1 MVRILSIALLTALA
15 GAAPGRAAEAPKPVV
30 LATLFPI
37 LDFAQEIAG
46 DLAEIRPLLPP
57 GAEAHSYSPTPSDMM
72 GLSRARLFLY
82 LSDHMETWVPGFV
95 ADAPSTLLVRAVA
108 PESSALFPAEAHAED
123 PDPEAQEPEHEA
135 ESHEHGASCAHGPL
149 GLDPHIWL
157 DPLRA
162 QAMADRIADALA
174 EADPPHAAAYRAN
187 AAALQARL
195 IELHA
200 EIEKSLAGCKTRT
213 LICGG
218 HFAFGHFAARYGLQ
232 HLSPYS
238 GFSPN
243 AQPSPRALAEL
254 VRTMR
259 EQRTTA
265 LFYEEIL
272 DPRLARVL
280 ADETGARLLPLHSL
294 HNRTPA
300 DIASGATYFSLMR
313 RNLDNIR
320 QGLGCAP

>member
-1 MVRILSIALLTALA
+1 MVLLTALA
-15 GAAPGRAAEAPKPVV
+15 GAAPGRADEAPKPVV
-30 LATLFPI
+30 IATLFPI

-46 DLAEIRPLLPP
+46 DLAEIVPLLPP
-57 GAEAHSYSPTPSDMM
+57 GAEAHSFSPTPADMM
-72 GLSRARLFLY
+72 RLARARLFLY
-82 LSDHMETWVPGFV
+82 LSDHMETWAPGLV
-95 ADAPSTLLVRAVA
+95 ADAPATLLVRAVA
-108 PESSALFPAEAHAED
+108 PESSALFPAEAHRED
-123 PDPEAQEPEHEA
+123 PDSEAEEPGHEA
-135 ESHEHGASCAHGPL
+135 AGHDHDASCSHGPP

-187 AAALQARL
+187 ATALQTRL
-195 IELHA
+195 MELHA
-200 EIEKSLAGCKTRT
+200 EIEQGLAGCKTRT

-218 HFAFGHFAARYGLQ
+218 HFAFGHFAERYGLR

-238 GFSPN
+238 GFSPH

-259 EQRTTA
+259 EQNTTV

-280 ADETGARLLPLHSL
+280 ADETGAQLLPLHSL

-313 RNLDNIR
+313 RNLENIR

>member
-1 MVRILSIALLTALA
+1 MSRILSMACLSVLL
-15 GAAPGRAAEAPKPVV
+15 GAAAARAGEPSKPVV
-30 LATLFPI
+30 FATLFPL
-37 LDFAQEIAG
+37 LDFAKEIAG
-46 DLAEIRPLLPP
+46 DRAEIVPLLPP
-57 GAEAHSYSPTPSDMM
+57 GAEAHTYSPTPGDMM
-72 GLSRARLFLY
+72 RLARARLFLY
-82 LSDHMETWVPGFV
+82 LSDDMETWAPGLV
-95 ADAPSTLLVRAVA
+95 ADAPASLLVRAIA
-108 PESSALFPAEAHAED
+108 PESSAHVGDENGE
-123 PDPEAQEPEHEA
+123 
-135 ESHEHGASCAHGPL
+135 HEHGDSCDQDHASGR
-149 GLDPHIWL
+149 DPHIWL

-162 QAMADRIADALA
+162 QAMADRIAVALS
-174 EADPPHAAAYRAN
+174 EADPANASAYRA
-187 AAALQARL
+187 AATALQARIL
-195 IELHA
+195 DLHA
-200 EIEKSLAGCKTRT
+200 EIERGLADCTSRT

-218 HFAFGHFAARYGLQ
+218 HFAFGHFAERYGLR

-259 EQRTTA
+259 ELGTTS

-313 RNLDNIR
+313 RNLDHIR